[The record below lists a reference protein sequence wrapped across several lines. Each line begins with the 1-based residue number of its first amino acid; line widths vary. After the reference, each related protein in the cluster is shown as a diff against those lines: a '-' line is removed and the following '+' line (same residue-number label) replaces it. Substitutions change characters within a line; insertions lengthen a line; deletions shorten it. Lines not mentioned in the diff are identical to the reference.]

1 MVISY
6 QGGNYVKVSAGP
18 LTFLVDPAD
27 ERSFRGAAFVL
38 ATQEPS
44 PLLKKSAEEILPLR
58 EPLLIS
64 HPGEYEV
71 QGIRIVGYFI
81 GSEEGM
87 ARIAYKVVME
97 DITLGFLG
105 HLTELPDQKTVG
117 ELADLDVLF
126 VPGGGKPW
134 LKESDAAKL
143 VRQLEPGL
151 VVPTLLTKKTCEA
164 FAKELG
170 AKSDKPVEK
179 LVIKKKDIVSKAGTV
194 VCLAS

>member
-1 MVISY
+1 M
-6 QGGNYVKVSAGP
+6 KVSAGP

-44 PLLKKSAEEILPLR
+44 PLLKKNTEETLPLR

-71 QGIRIVGYFI
+71 QGVRIVGYPI
-81 GSEEGM
+81 GSGEGM
-87 ARIAYKVVME
+87 MRIAYKVIME
-97 DITLGFLG
+97 DIALGFLG
-105 HLTELPDQKTVG
+105 HLTELPDQKAVG
-117 ELADLDVLF
+117 ELADLDILF

-151 VVPTLLTKKTCEA
+151 VIPTLLTKKTCEV

-170 AKSDKPVEK
+170 AKSGAPVEK
-179 LVIKKKDIVSKAGTV
+179 LVIKKKGITPKAGTV
-194 VCLAS
+194 VCLAA